1 MPLSSTPAK
10 ASAIG
15 LADLGSL
22 QAVLR
27 GCKSTPGFWF
37 LRSGDKASAKG
48 SATARQFK
56 GRESS
61 SGSISSDTS
70 SGTCRTRVPI
80 SSEML
85 STAPSQASESS
96 FSKDL
101 MAITSLCMLK
111 RVVNGSESRLR
122 SFFPPKRTGRV
133 IRKRL
138 RAAVRFWSLSAEVSL
153 SASRDSTGTA
163 ALWDRRAKSS
173 PLASKSSFTVAAW
186 LFEVL
191 SVSPSP
197 LGSGEAVPAVL
208 PAPPSTSMG
217 DCEAPLM
224 ATFEALAAWRISG
237 PSGRIRT
244 RDFLASKS
252 HSS

>member
-1 MPLSSTPAK
+1 MPRSSTPAK

-37 LRSGDKASAKG
+37 LSSGDKASANG

-101 MAITSLCMLK
+101 MAVTSLCMLK

-122 SFFPPKRTGRV
+122 SFFPSPRRTGRV

-138 RAAVRFWSLSAEVSL
+138 RAAVRFWSLSAEASL
-153 SASRDSTGTA
+153 FSASRDSTGTA
-163 ALWDRRAKSS
+163 ALCDRRAKSS

-197 LGSGEAVPAVL
+197 LGSGDAVPAVL

-217 DCEAPLM
+217 DCEAPFTELL
-224 ATFEALAAWRISG
+224 AAAWRISG
-237 PSGRIRT
+237 PSGLIRT